1 MIQITE
7 QAAQTVLRLLE
18 DVAAIDDRARCSDA
32 YFRQHF
38 VNMAKLPPIRDAAN
52 EIKVKLETQAEA
64 ETCIDTKSTYPA
76 GIASK
81 GRSKILR
88 NLPE

>member
-18 DVAAIDDRARCSDA
+18 DVAAIDDRARCSDG

-38 VNMAKLPPIRDAAN
+38 TNMAKLPPILDAAN
-52 EIKVKLETQAEA
+52 EIKDALNAEHDVLEHTE
-64 ETCIDTKSTYPA
+64 
-76 GIASK
+76 
-81 GRSKILR
+81 
-88 NLPE
+88 